1 MSDMYC
7 EYRGARYKIKK
18 RKGEYIVTSRQRKEG
33 FINYIDVLGN
43 EHSDLYMK
51 NVKVNDVDV
60 IYTEDVFVKYKT
72 VNFQLFEDK
81 ITRNA
86 VQENSYMIWTA
97 SEQLAYDYGFEKKE
111 QFVFVK
117 YITKED
123 IEAVKIVKKP
133 ILDFKDIEQSEEILE
148 GNQLDNWL
156 SKLI

>member
-1 MSDMYC
+1 MYC

-111 QFVFVK
+111 QYVFVK
-117 YITKED
+117 YKTK
-123 IEAVKIVKKP
+123 
-133 ILDFKDIEQSEEILE
+133 
-148 GNQLDNWL
+148 
-156 SKLI
+156 

>member
-1 MSDMYC
+1 M
-7 EYRGARYKIKK
+7 
-18 RKGEYIVTSRQRKEG
+18 
-33 FINYIDVLGN
+33 
-43 EHSDLYMK
+43 
-51 NVKVNDVDV
+51 
-60 IYTEDVFVKYKT
+60 
-72 VNFQLFEDK
+72 NFQLFEDK

-123 IEAVKIVKKP
+123 IEAVKMVKKP